1 MKFDDKFQNAR
12 VGLIREISALINI
25 SNGLNSAK
33 KIPKLVG
40 TQVFLKRYERLPQ
53 QKKIELVGEY
63 KRRLIRFQDC
73 LRWQQNSIAGPIE
86 NYMVSAFIECRI
98 NPQLRIMFRKLSE
111 VDGSRN
117 VPLTPNMS
125 TLKRG

>member
-12 VGLIREISALINI
+12 VDLIRNMSVLINI
-25 SNGLNSAK
+25 SSGLTVKS
-33 KIPKLVG
+33 PELVG

-53 QKKIELVGEY
+53 AKKVALVGEY
-63 KRRLIRFQDC
+63 KRRLIRLQDC
-73 LRWQQNSIAGPIE
+73 LNWQKNTIAGPIE
-86 NYMVSAFIECRI
+86 NYVIASFIERRVH
-98 NPQLRIMFRKLSE
+98 PQLRVMFRKLSD

-117 VPLTPNMS
+117 VPLTANMS